1 MSSSEP
7 QSKRERQ
14 KQRREVKLEQQRIAD
29 AKSRR
34 NRMIGF
40 ALLGVVF
47 LGLIGGAVWQNRQ
60 AAAEAE
66 AERDAA
72 AAELDELGCTP
83 EEEREDLGQE
93 HLDGT
98 TVAANPPD
106 TIYEDRP
113 ATSGTH
119 FANWAITGVYDQVID
134 ERVLVHNLE
143 HGYIVAYFDEDAP
156 EEQVTALKEYAQ
168 QRIDD
173 DRPKIIVAAWDGK
186 LEGEAN
192 FAYTA
197 WNFRQMCA
205 EYGERVFKVFVDAH
219 HSGEGVAPEKG
230 LPPHTSPDSG
240 IDPGTEP
247 YLLPPLGEQEIPSE
261 GMSEGAGNDAE
272 STEAPSE

>member
-29 AKSRR
+29 AKARR
-34 NRMIGF
+34 NRLIAF
-40 ALLGVVF
+40 ALLGVLF
-47 LGLIGGAVWQNRQ
+47 LGLIGAAVFQNMQDKKAQQ
-60 AAAEAE
+60 AEQEAAEAK
-66 AERDAA
+66 
-72 AAELDELGCTP
+72 LGELGCTP
-83 EEEREDLGQE
+83 DEKREDFGQE

-119 FANWAITGVYDQVID
+119 FANWSITGVYDQVID

-143 HGYIVAYFDEDAP
+143 HGYVVAYFDEDAP

-173 DRPKIIVAAWDGK
+173 NLPKIIVAAWDGT

-205 EYGERVFKVFVDAH
+205 EYDEQVFKVFAEKH
-219 HSGEGVAPEKG
+219 HSGKGEAPEKE

-261 GMSEGAGNDAE
+261 GMSEGAGNTAPTE
-272 STEAPSE
+272 SSS